1 MSYGRH
7 AHGKG
12 RHRKPGTPPLL
23 SRLIVLAIVATLLV
37 AFAPV
42 MVGLGFFLAIVFGW
56 IGRGLTRI

>member
-12 RHRKPGTPPLL
+12 RHRKPDTPPLL

-37 AFAPV
+37 TLAPV
-42 MVGLGFFLAIVFGW
+42 FVGIGFFLAIVFGW
-56 IGRGLTRI
+56 IGRGLTRT